1 VRSGTPA
8 AEFTDNIPHEI
19 IKDRCEQMRSLGLD
33 KRISFYRKFIGKK
46 MPLLIETK
54 RDGAT
59 GLLKGVSSNYLPVLI
74 DGKDDPI
81 NKIVDVKI
89 EKLEGDKLFGILCK

>member
-1 VRSGTPA
+1 
-8 AEFTDNIPHEI
+8 
-19 IKDRCEQMRSLGLD
+19 MRRLGLD
-33 KRISFYRKFIGKK
+33 KRISFYRKFVGKK

-74 DGKDDPI
+74 DGGDEQK
-81 NKIVDVKI
+81 NKIIDVAI
-89 EKLEGDKLFGILCK
+89 EKLEGSQLHGTMCC